1 MVRHQNIEKY
11 SSLMQIKFDS
21 EPIYGDSD
29 KYIETKTKMYGD
41 KVNTNFQGKRIPKEN
56 IPCKSLSLVMLDS
69 VVEVNNKY
77 HPQTFFEKCQ

>member
-1 MVRHQNIEKY
+1 MIVNLFMVIVINTK
-11 SSLMQIKFDS
+11 IK
-21 EPIYGDSD
+21 I
-29 KYIETKTKMYGD
+29 YGD

-56 IPCKSLSLVMLDS
+56 IPSKSLSLIMLDS

>member
-1 MVRHQNIEKY
+1 
-11 SSLMQIKFDS
+11 MQIIFDS

-29 KYIETKTKMYGD
+29 KYIETKIKMYGD

-56 IPCKSLSLVMLDS
+56 IPCKSLSLIMLDS

-77 HPQTFFEKCQ
+77 HPQIFFEKCQ